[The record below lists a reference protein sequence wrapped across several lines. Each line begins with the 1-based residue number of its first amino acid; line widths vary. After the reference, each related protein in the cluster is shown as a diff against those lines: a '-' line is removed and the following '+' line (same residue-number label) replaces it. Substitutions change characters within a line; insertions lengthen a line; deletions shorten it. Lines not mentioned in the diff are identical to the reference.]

1 MTFTW
6 RRCARLET
14 GLMTFHTTRMMRL
27 PATLSL
33 ALAVAACEADRPA
46 EQPVRTEAPVTTETG
61 TADALSNA
69 AVRLEVLPTGNEV
82 RYRVREQLVGLDL
95 PNDAIGRTN
104 AVTGGIS
111 LDEAGKV
118 IAAESEFVIEV
129 GGLTSD
135 KERRDGFIRR
145 RTLAADSNPTVVL
158 RPTELRGITLPL
170 PAAGTKTFDLVGNL
184 TIRGVTRPTIWR
196 VDATFAGDTVSG
208 TTATAFTFADFQLE
222 QPKVR
227 VVLSVADT
235 IRLEYDFRMA
245 VNRQP

>member
-1 MTFTW
+1 MTFDS
-6 RRCARLET
+6 
-14 GLMTFHTTRMMRL
+14 TRTL
-27 PATLSL
+27 STTLSL
-33 ALAVAACEADRPA
+33 AFVLASCGADRPV
-46 EQPVRTEAPVTTETG
+46 EHPVQTEGPATVESG
-61 TADALSNA
+61 TFDIPSSA

-111 LDEAGKV
+111 LDESGKV

-135 KERRDGFIRR
+135 KERRDGFLRR

-158 RPTELRGITLPL
+158 RPTELRGLTLPL
-170 PAAGTKTFDLVGNL
+170 PTAGTKTFDLIGNL
-184 TIRGVTRPTIWR
+184 TIRGVTRPTTWR

-235 IRLEYDFRMA
+235 IRLEYDFRLA
-245 VNRQP
+245 ASQQP